1 VIWSIFDCDV
11 QAIQITAKAQVASER
26 EEIATVA
33 DEINSIELEIL
44 AKRPSNLAP
53 LKEANVKQIDMGI
66 SGPSK
71 TVTISVHLSA
81 K

>member
-1 VIWSIFDCDV
+1 M
-11 QAIQITAKAQVASER
+11 AKAQVASER

-33 DEINSIELEIL
+33 AEINSIELEIL
-44 AKRPSNLAP
+44 AKRPSNFAP
-53 LKEANVKQIDMGI
+53 PKEADIKQIDMGI
-66 SGPSK
+66 GGPSK